1 MGDIINGF
9 PEVNL
14 SITNPNVSR
23 EDARDINTPFTFLQ
37 FIQNIDA
44 SLLAPSTIQEFYTTY
59 LTRWN
64 NVTSVKTFS
73 DNELI
78 IERYKEFLRDIT
90 LNYSTNAEKKFLSQI
105 DFNDK
110 NDLRIAASFYSKK
123 LRGIISYY
131 ADKRTQL
138 SFSTVKNR
146 LKGTHLNLEQASLD
160 LILDFLENR
169 STGNIDYNIDSI
181 KKDLSISVTEYFDNF
196 AEYFNQAPDPE
207 EYGRNFVEF
216 DPAGQ
221 PDDNLFLTDD
231 LSLILQTFGE
241 IDFDDIT
248 DPLIL
253 KEVDQLFDNKRKQTK
268 KFIGA
273 DFYYLATDAAGT
285 PEIGILF
292 KADAPA
298 ANYVNQRYPTTA
310 SIFSQ
315 DIISERNLGFFK
327 PTNSSI
333 VSIQSKRLEFFEKE
347 VYSPNA
353 LYIFPDPNIYT
364 NNQNIFT
371 FVIDTSRA
379 INNISKGLAVN
390 QPNTD
395 KNSTSFLG
403 YNSEILQNRN
413 INTDLSFLFDEGYI
427 DDSKKDLF
435 GNTFGLIKDNNYYRN
450 NFINETPT
458 RIKSLVFNGYQFFD
472 TLYGEG
478 YNFNYSTADSTTF
491 SETIRSGLST
501 FTNGMTGKGEGTI
514 NSDTPATWAS
524 FPTSAYNIFFRYF
537 NPYQHLLTPS
547 NFAQVDYGEEKPINT
562 SGVKEGINASV
573 KEGAYF
579 KFSDS
584 EDLASTLSTD
594 LSAFTSSFE
603 DGGGSYYFTELI
615 EGGVAQYD
623 GSPLSI
629 SKTTIIRALSDTTF
643 STTSGDFTLN
653 PRLSGG
659 KGNSGNDVQN
669 LEGGLFTDNI
679 IFEFAP
685 SIEEFVYNDQVFVNT
700 ETLTI
705 SADKESF
712 FSKEKHLG
720 KIYVKNA
727 SITPTLSPVQE
738 LTKTLPYIST
748 KYNTTI
754 CNELSTSVN
763 NFDIVYDT
771 LFIETSSYF
780 VIEKTE
786 YSNNGFVNPDT
797 LGISLSHSSD
807 FYNKLSNRFKV
818 GNDIFYCRLVREQI
832 NDLSSFRA
840 YPEIW
845 KYNYN
850 KGVNTQIYPTTN
862 NPVISSAA
870 FFACTGNNV
879 MYLEFSRPFLT
890 YSSDNEV
897 FNLGFLTKDQNQSPA
912 LFNYTFQYNN
922 KIEFLDTE
930 LYGGTTSNFTY
941 LFLDNADVL
950 DTRFLA
956 FSLSGNE
963 PVSAAALTQSLVL

>member
-9 PEVNL
+9 PEVSL
-14 SITNPNVSR
+14 SITNPNVNR
-23 EDARDINTPFTFLQ
+23 EDARDKNTPFTFLQ

-64 NVTSVKTFS
+64 NLTSVKTFS

-78 IERYKEFLRDIT
+78 IDRYKEFLRDIT

-110 NDLRIAASFYSKK
+110 NDLRIATSFYSKK
-123 LRGIISYY
+123 LRDILSYY
-131 ADKRTQL
+131 TDKRTQL

-146 LKGTHLNLEQASLD
+146 LKGTHLNLEQAALD
-160 LILDFLENR
+160 LILNFLENR

-181 KKDLSISVTEYFDNF
+181 KKDLSITVTEYFDNF
-196 AEYFNQAPDPE
+196 AEYFNQLPDPE
-207 EYGRNFVEF
+207 VYGRNFVEF
-216 DPAGQ
+216 NPVGGLE
-221 PDDNLFLTDD
+221 DDLFLTDD
-231 LSLILQTFGE
+231 FSLILQTFGE
-241 IDFDDIT
+241 VDFDDIT
-248 DPLIL
+248 DPLVL
-253 KEVDQLFDNKRKQTK
+253 KEVDQLFDSKRKQTK

-273 DFYYLATDAAGT
+273 DFYYLSTDEKGT
-285 PEIGILF
+285 PEIGVLF
-292 KADAPA
+292 EADAPA

-315 DIISERNLGFFK
+315 DKISERNLGFFK

-347 VYSPNA
+347 TYSPNE
-353 LYIFPDPNIYT
+353 LYIFPNPNIYT
-364 NNQNIFT
+364 NDQNIFT

-379 INNISKGLAVN
+379 INNISKGVAVN

-395 KNSTSFLG
+395 KNSTSFIG
-403 YNSEILQNRN
+403 YNSEILQDTN

-458 RIKSLVFNGYQFFD
+458 RIKSLIFNGYQFFD

-478 YNFNYSTADSTTF
+478 YNFNYGTADSTTF
-491 SETIRSGLST
+491 TQTIRSGLST
-501 FTNGMTGKGEGTI
+501 FTNGMTGRGPLPILSGAPGTPE
-514 NSDTPATWAS
+514 SWTS
-524 FPTSAYNIFFRYF
+524 FPISAYNIFFRYF
-537 NPYQHLLTPS
+537 NPYQHLLTPD
-547 NFAQVDYGEEKPINT
+547 NFTQVDYEVDRP
-562 SGVKEGINASV
+562 INASV

-603 DGGGSYYFTELI
+603 SGGGSYYFTELI

-623 GSPLSI
+623 GSPLDI

-643 STTSGDFTLN
+643 PTTSGDFTLT

-659 KGNSGNDVQN
+659 KGNSGNSVQN

-679 IFEFAP
+679 IFEFTP
-685 SIEEFVYNDQVFVNT
+685 TIEEFGYNDQVFVNT

-720 KIYVKNA
+720 KIYVKNTSVA
-727 SITPTLSPVQE
+727 PTLSPVQE

-754 CNELSTSVN
+754 CDELSTLVN

-786 YSNNGFVNPDT
+786 YSNNGFINPDT
-797 LGISLSHSSD
+797 LGISLSHNSN

-818 GNDIFYCRLVREQI
+818 GNDIFYCRLVHEQI
-832 NDLSSFRA
+832 DDLSSFRA

-850 KGVNTQIYPTTN
+850 KGVNTQIYPTTD

-890 YSSDNEV
+890 YSSDNEA

-912 LFNYTFQYNN
+912 LFNYIFQYNN

-950 DTRFLA
+950 DTRFLS